1 MRTAMSPVSRPTW
14 LPSPPGLIGPA
25 PRPDT
30 PQRAGRAHAV
40 QSPRDAPG
48 QALPINRVLECMAG
62 FYQHEADGRA
72 AMRHLRLS
80 LGLLP
85 SQLVLL
91 SPADAGS
98 RRFARLTRHW
108 AAGPTPGRAAGGGLR
123 WLWAGLGAL
132 LAGLLAALLAG
143 PGLSDA
149 PHLLVLLL
157 SAGLGAA
164 AGAALGQ
171 RLGRLPPPRR
181 FDSSVRRQLADGC
194 WAVVVHG
201 VPWASQ
207 AAVVTHLRAS
217 SVKWCAVAPRPA
229 RI

>member
-1 MRTAMSPVSRPTW
+1 MPTVSA
-14 LPSPPGLIGPA
+14 PSVLSSLSGLIGPG
-25 PRPDT
+25 
-30 PQRAGRAHAV
+30 QRRNPPPGTAHAV
-40 QSPRDAPG
+40 PTPCAEPG
-48 QALPINRVLECMAG
+48 AALPVTRVLECMAG
-62 FYQHEADGRA
+62 FYQHEADGRD

-91 SPADAGS
+91 RPADAGS
-98 RRFARLTRHW
+98 RRFARLARRW
-108 AAGPTPGRAAGGGLR
+108 AVGQRRSRAAGGGLR
-123 WLWAGLGAL
+123 WLAAGLGAL
-132 LAGLLAALLAG
+132 LAGLLVGLLPGPGISDEAHLAMLLLAL
-143 PGLSDA
+143 GLGGG
-149 PHLLVLLL
+149 
-157 SAGLGAA
+157 AGLAVGH
-164 AGAALGQ
+164 
-171 RLGRLPPPRR
+171 RLARPVPPRR

-194 WAVVVHG
+194 WAVVAHG

>member
-1 MRTAMSPVSRPTW
+1 MRPAMSPLSRPTW
-14 LPSPPGLIGPA
+14 VPSPPGLIGPA
-25 PRPDT
+25 PRLDT
-30 PQRAGRAHAV
+30 PQPAGRAHAV
-40 QSPRDAPG
+40 QTPHDAPG
-48 QALPINRVLECMAG
+48 QALPINRVLDCMAG

-91 SPADAGS
+91 RPADAGS
-98 RRFARLTRHW
+98 RRFARLMRHW
-108 AAGPTPGRAAGGGLR
+108 AAGPSPSRAPGAGLR
-123 WLWAGLGAL
+123 WLSAGLGAL
-132 LAGLLAALLAG
+132 LAGQLAGLLAG

-149 PHLLVLLL
+149 RHLLVLLL
-157 SAGLGAA
+157 SSGLGAA

-171 RLGRLPPPRR
+171 RLGRPPPPGR
-181 FDSSVRRQLADGC
+181 FDSSVRRQLADGY
-194 WAVVVHG
+194 WAVVAHN

-217 SVKWCAVAPRPA
+217 SVKWCAVAPRPS